1 MIKIISCPSPN
12 FENRKDKISFLI
24 LHATATRNLEHTFSF
39 LIHSQKPKRVS
50 AHYVIDR
57 NGLIY
62 RLVDDDK
69 RAFHAGLSN
78 WKGYGRKTGRN
89 SLNDASIGIEFQC
102 AVHEGE
108 LQGFT
113 KKQIN
118 AGLELCRLLMEKHK
132 IEPKNVLAHSDVAPN
147 RRKDPGLHFPW
158 RIFGKAGIGL
168 WTDRTA
174 PKSRGLLSLPL
185 DKILSDIGYPMNYG
199 KEINIIAFK
208 RHFMPHAKPDASVT
222 KRILKKATALL
233 EASR

>member
-78 WKGYGRKTGRN
+78 WKGY
-89 SLNDASIGIEFQC
+89 
-102 AVHEGE
+102 
-108 LQGFT
+108 
-113 KKQIN
+113 
-118 AGLELCRLLMEKHK
+118 
-132 IEPKNVLAHSDVAPN
+132 
-147 RRKDPGLHFPW
+147 
-158 RIFGKAGIGL
+158 
-168 WTDRTA
+168 
-174 PKSRGLLSLPL
+174 
-185 DKILSDIGYPMNYG
+185 
-199 KEINIIAFK
+199 
-208 RHFMPHAKPDASVT
+208 
-222 KRILKKATALL
+222 
-233 EASR
+233 